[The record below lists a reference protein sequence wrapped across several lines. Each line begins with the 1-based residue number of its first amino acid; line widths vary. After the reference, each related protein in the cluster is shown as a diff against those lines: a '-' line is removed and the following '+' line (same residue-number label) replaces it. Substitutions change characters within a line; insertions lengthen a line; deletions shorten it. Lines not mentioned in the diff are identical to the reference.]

1 MQLTYAY
8 LETTSYCNVDCKF
21 CNRKEVINGSTH
33 MTVEQFDLLLK
44 QIEKQ
49 PITDAKLMGM
59 GEPFMH
65 PQFNTI
71 TRRFRETFPD
81 AFVISATNC
90 QVALNERF
98 KDAVKYLDM
107 CYLSIDGGK
116 ENYEDIRF
124 GSSWDKLHKFLRNL
138 ADFKSEVKCTFPINF
153 TVTPQNV
160 FDIDILLMVN
170 DMYSLDGLRI
180 NFVQNWDEDKS
191 AVGLL
196 NGFTEGQID
205 YLKQY
210 KQYFKGKTPWTY
222 SDCFW
227 VKNGL
232 YVTVDGNVKVCCMNT
247 SAKPLGNLFQQPLQ
261 LIRASIPMRTIA
273 SGCATNQPTEHCKN
287 CSYKELDPF
296 LAKIL

>member
-1 MQLTYAY
+1 
-8 LETTSYCNVDCKF
+8 
-21 CNRKEVINGSTH
+21 

-49 PITDAKLMGM
+49 PITEAKLMGM

-65 PQFNTI
+65 PHFNTI
-71 TRRFRETFPD
+71 TRRFRETFPK

-90 QVALNERF
+90 QVALTTRF
-98 KDAVKYLDM
+98 IDAVKYLDM

-124 GSSWDKLHKFLRNL
+124 GSSWDKLHKFLRTL
-138 ADFKSEVKCTFPINF
+138 ASVKQEVNCVFPVNF

-160 FDIDILLMVN
+160 FDIDILLAIV

-191 AVGLL
+191 VTGLL
-196 NGFTEGQID
+196 NGFTEEQLD
-205 YLKQY
+205 HLRQY
-210 KQYFKGKTPWTY
+210 KQYFKGKTPWNY

-227 VKNGL
+227 VKKGL

-261 LIRASIPMRTIA
+261 LIHSSVPMRTIA
-273 SGCATNQPTEHCKN
+273 SGCASNHPTEHCKN
-287 CSYKELDPF
+287 CSYKELPKF
-296 LAKIL
+296 LSQIL